1 MIYKTSFLTI
11 AILSILIGC
20 ANNNQSDNATVDK
33 TRSVETTEQK
43 TVTIDSNVIKVY
55 VDKTGQITANGTPI
69 SLEALD
75 SSFNKLKA
83 TNGTVYY
90 SRDDVQG
97 EPPAESMKVMDLI
110 SKHSLSVMF
119 YTDKTF
125 TQPVKLN

>member
-1 MIYKTSFLTI
+1 MIYKTSFLSI
-11 AILSILIGC
+11 VILFILVGC

-33 TRSVETTEQK
+33 TTSVKPTEQK
-43 TVTIDSNVIKVY
+43 TVTIDLNVIKVY
-55 VDKTGQITANGTPI
+55 VDKTGQITANGNPI

-75 SSFNKLKA
+75 SSFNKLKT